1 MATTVTLKP
10 NAIDLSGSTS
20 GTTTLQ
26 ATAVAGTT
34 TITLPAATDT
44 LVGKATTDTLTN
56 KTLTAP
62 VIGTI
67 SNTGTLTL
75 PTSTDTLVGRAT
87 TDTLTNKTLT
97 SPTLTTPALG
107 TPASGV
113 LTNTTGLPLSTGVTG
128 TLPEANGGTGT
139 TTGYYGFKNRIIN
152 GAMVI
157 DQRNA
162 GASVTVNSSTAT
174 YPVDRF
180 AGRGVSSAG
189 VFTAQQSSTAP
200 AGFNNS
206 VVCTVTT
213 SATPASTDAYLFR
226 QNIEGYNVADLGF
239 GAAGAS
245 TVTLSF
251 WVRSSLTGTFGG
263 AIQNDAFNRFYPFSY
278 TISSANTFEYKTVTI
293 TGDTSGTWLKTN
305 GNGMTV
311 TFSLGAGSSRVNTAG
326 TWTSSISEGA
336 TGQTNLIST
345 NGATFYITGVQLEK
359 GSTATSFDYLDYG
372 RSLIQ
377 CQRYYQSYM
386 APTTFPLSGVWRST
400 TRLDVNGILPVEM
413 RSAPTATQVGTIGNI
428 TAYGNSAGGGIVLT
442 AWNSLTLTSKV
453 VSFYNNVSAGGF
465 TGGGAYMDASVAGTG
480 YTLSS
485 EL

>member
-1 MATTVTLKP
+1 MAYGTVNADLMTTSDGVSS
-10 NAIDLSGSTS
+10 SG
-20 GTTTLQ
+20 L
-26 ATAVAGTT
+26 
-34 TITLPAATDT
+34 
-44 LVGKATTDTLTN
+44 
-56 KTLTAP
+56 
-62 VIGTI
+62 
-67 SNTGTLTL
+67 
-75 PTSTDTLVGRAT
+75 
-87 TDTLTNKTLT
+87 
-97 SPTLTTPALG
+97 
-107 TPASGV
+107 
-113 LTNTTGLPLSTGVTG
+113 
-128 TLPEANGGTGT
+128 
-139 TTGYYGFKNRIIN
+139 YGFKNRIIN

-200 AGFNNS
+200 TGFNNS

-226 QNIEGYNVADLGF
+226 QNIEGFNVADLGF

-278 TISSANTFEYKTVTI
+278 TISSANTWEQKSVTI
-293 TGDTSGTWLKTN
+293 AGDTSGTWLKTN

-311 TFSLGAGSSRVNTAG
+311 SFSLGAGSSRVNTAG
-326 TWTSSISEGA
+326 AWTSSISEGA

-359 GSTATSFDYLDYG
+359 GSTATSFDYRPYG
-372 RSLIQ
+372 TELQ
-377 CQRYYQSYM
+377 LCQRYFTSFVGPVAFSQYGISEVITTTKIRWPMQCPVVMRSS
-386 APTTFPLSGVWRST
+386 PTLT
-400 TRLDVNGILPVEM
+400 VNGSGLVWAVD
-413 RSAPTATQVGTIGNI
+413 RVGTALSAITLDYATTQIQSISATTANIIVIGQAGAV
-428 TAYGNSAGGGIVLT
+428 TAGNYT
-442 AWNSLTLTSKV
+442 NTSV
-453 VSFYNNVSAGGF
+453 TFN
-465 TGGGAYMDASVAGTG
+465 
-480 YTLSS
+480 S

>member
-1 MATTVTLKP
+1 MAGKLIVDTIDTD
-10 NAIDLSGSTS
+10 NAF
-20 GTTTLQ
+20 
-26 ATAVAGTT
+26 
-34 TITLPAATDT
+34 ITLNVQQSLIATMN
-44 LVGKATTDTLTN
+44 VSG
-56 KTLTAP
+56 
-62 VIGTI
+62 IY
-67 SNTGTLTL
+67 SNTG
-75 PTSTDTLVGRAT
+75 VKMIGA
-87 TDTLTNKTLT
+87 N
-97 SPTLTTPALG
+97 G
-107 TPASGV
+107 TVS
-113 LTNTTGLPLSTGVTG
+113 NTAITGLVTASQIANVANTQLTG
-128 TLPEANGGTGT
+128 TITGSQISSNT
-139 TTGYYGFKNRIIN
+139 LSNTVFQTGSVENYMNAQGLGFGMRNRIIN

-200 AGFNNS
+200 TGFNNS

-226 QNIEGYNVADLGF
+226 QNIEGFNVADLGF

-278 TISSANTFEYKTVTI
+278 TISSANTWEQKSVTI
-293 TGDTSGTWLKTN
+293 AGDTSGTWLKTN

-311 TFSLGAGSSRVNTAG
+311 SFSLGAGSSRVNTAG
-326 TWTSSISEGA
+326 AWTSSTSEGA

-359 GSTATSFDYLDYG
+359 GSTATSFDYRPYG
-372 RSLIQ
+372 TELAL
-377 CQRYYQSYM
+377 CQRYYYKYSVTGSDQSFGSGYNYGTTNFIFNTKFPVSM
-386 APTTFPLSGVWRST
+386 RTAPSALEQTGTAGDYKVLYLSSTAVCTSVPTFS
-400 TRLDVNGILPVEM
+400 
-413 RSAPTATQVGTIGNI
+413 SANV
-428 TAYGNSAGGGIVLT
+428 NSADSFWTVAAVLT
-442 AWNSLTLTSKV
+442 A
-453 VSFYNNVSAGGF
+453 GQ
-465 TGGGAYMDASVAGTG
+465 GA
-480 YTLSS
+480 LPRSS
-485 EL
+485 NANAFHAWSTEL